1 MKLNKRLL
9 IVTIVGLA
17 LAITPMAAR
26 LGGAGSS
33 AAFLSM
39 GGGARPIAMG
49 CAYTALA
56 EGPDALFWNPAGIA
70 TAASPQAS
78 FGQAI
83 LFAGMLEENLAGA
96 FPLDQSSALGVQ
108 VLAHLSGQIEITT
121 YDQPQGTGR
130 YYSANNYA
138 VGVTYARQMTDK
150 FSAGFTVK
158 LIDLTLDQ
166 VSAVGIAFDA
176 GATYRIDFNNLRL
189 GFAIQNFGPDM
200 RYDGSPL
207 DFLTHKDTLQT
218 DDIPSSYLSE
228 PFRLPFTF
236 AGGAAIDLVE
246 PDSVG
251 SGSRLT
257 LAADFFHLSDQSAK
271 GALGLEYGLN
281 DMFFLRFGFGINT
294 APELSSDT
302 ADSTA
307 PPIDAATI
315 LREVLSNRNDR
326 GPSAGLGVKI
336 PLGDYKLAV
345 DYSFEWHWYLT
356 PVHRASIGINF

>member
-1 MKLNKRLL
+1 M
-9 IVTIVGLA
+9 TILGLA

-33 AAFLSM
+33 AAFLTM
-39 GGGARPIAMG
+39 GGGARPIGMG

-70 TAASPQAS
+70 TVTSPQAS

-83 LFAGMLEENLAGA
+83 LFAGMLEENLAAA
-96 FPLDQSSALGVQ
+96 FPLDASSALGVQ

-121 YDQPQGTGR
+121 YEKQQGTEE
-130 YYSANNYA
+130 YYTANNYA
-138 VGVTYARQMTDK
+138 VGLTYARQMTDK
-150 FSAGFTVK
+150 FTAGITLK
-158 LIDLTLDQ
+158 LLDLTLDR
-166 VSAVGIAFDA
+166 VSAIGIAFDA
-176 GATYRIDFNNLRL
+176 GAVYRIDFHNLRL
-189 GFAIQNFGPDM
+189 GFAVQHFGPDM

-207 DFLTHKDTLQT
+207 DFNSHKDTLQT
-218 DDIPSSYLSE
+218 DDIPTSYLSE

-246 PDSVG
+246 TDSVG

-257 LAADFFHLSDQSAK
+257 LTGDFFHLADQSAK

-281 DMFFLRFGFGINT
+281 DMFFLRFGFGLNT
-294 APELSSDT
+294 APAFASDT
-302 ADSTA
+302 ADSISA
-307 PPIDAATI
+307 DVATI
-315 LREVLSNRNDR
+315 LRDVLSNRNDR

-336 PLGDYKLAV
+336 PVGDYKVAV
-345 DYSFEWHWYLT
+345 DYSFEWHWFLT
-356 PVHRASIGINF
+356 PVHRASLGIAF